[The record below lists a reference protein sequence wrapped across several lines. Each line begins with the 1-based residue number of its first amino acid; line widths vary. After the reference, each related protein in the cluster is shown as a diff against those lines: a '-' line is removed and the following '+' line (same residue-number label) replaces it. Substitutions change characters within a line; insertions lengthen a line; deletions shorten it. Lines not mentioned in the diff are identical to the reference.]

1 MKPWQ
6 KQMRLWKGRLTD
18 VAWKWLMGLRGT
30 MKLEA
35 NKPPCCRAVA
45 ESLPKIRSIIW
56 FAQFL
61 WRMRRAHEET
71 GIFKMLKKKNT
82 KNQKPYLRLKNKCRF
97 NNVGNKPK
105 AATSPLGIETLSCDH
120 GRITKQT
127 RLPLLRPPWKKQAKL
142 HWAKLLRLGFALQP
156 CADTENLKWADSWA
170 LWLFSF
176 IVLINKV
183 SWCQVMRKT
192 SRERMIFLFLFRKY
206 HWLLLTHVV
215 FIAICQYFICLY
227 WEGK

>member
-1 MKPWQ
+1 M
-6 KQMRLWKGRLTD
+6 
-18 VAWKWLMGLRGT
+18 
-30 MKLEA
+30 
-35 NKPPCCRAVA
+35 
-45 ESLPKIRSIIW
+45 
-56 FAQFL
+56 
-61 WRMRRAHEET
+61 
-71 GIFKMLKKKNT
+71 
-82 KNQKPYLRLKNKCRF
+82 RLKNKCRF

-192 SRERMIFLFLFRKY
+192 SRERMIFFVSFQKIPLAFTYTCCVYSNMPIFYLSLLRRKVIFW
-206 HWLLLTHVV
+206 H
-215 FIAICQYFICLY
+215 FFYFSKTSRMFKIIIRLN
-227 WEGK
+227 